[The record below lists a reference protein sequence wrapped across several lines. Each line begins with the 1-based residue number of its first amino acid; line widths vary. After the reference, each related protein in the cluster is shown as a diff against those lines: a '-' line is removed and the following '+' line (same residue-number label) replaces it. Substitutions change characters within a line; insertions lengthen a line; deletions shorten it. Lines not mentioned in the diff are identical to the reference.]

1 MSITG
6 VQIDPTKTVSLFVDE
21 KEITVPYGTSLLKA
35 IQDNGIHLPT
45 LCHHD
50 DLTAFGGCRLCIV
63 EVEGQRAL
71 TASCAF
77 PVTAPI
83 KVKTTSPRIREARRH
98 TIELL
103 LSEHCGDCYSCKRNG
118 NCELQKLAKEYAVDS
133 YRFGHPTEKVCP
145 VDMSSVAIVRDMDK
159 CVQCGRCVRACDEL
173 QGIGIFK
180 FTGRGDKKT
189 VSTYLDKP
197 MADVPCINC
206 GQCITRC
213 PTGALTERDVTDEI
227 WAAID
232 DPTKHVV
239 IQTAPSPRAA
249 IGEEFGVPPGKA
261 MTWELNTAL
270 RRCGFDKVFDTNFSA
285 DLTIMEEGTEL
296 ILRLYKNLVANDT
309 SMPLPQFTSCCPG
322 WVKYM
327 EHTHGHLL
335 DHLSSAKSPQQ
346 MFGPVIKTWYAQM
359 HNIPPENIVSVS
371 LMPCT
376 AKKFECNRPEMR
388 DSGYKDV
395 DFSITTRECAR
406 MIREAGMH
414 LPDLPKSDFDDPFG
428 TATGSGVIFG
438 ATGGVMEA
446 ALRTVLEFVTGLKVE
461 DIFAH
466 ADIIPVRGFDGCRY
480 AEVKVPEKLG
490 PVPAMIAHLVPNWD
504 WLKGQ
509 TLRVGMAHG
518 IKNAQKVLDDVAAG
532 GTFSKCH
539 FIEVMACP
547 GGCISGGG
555 QPIPTNQTI
564 REARAKAIY
573 DEDTN
578 YGETGRV
585 RKSHENPAILKI
597 YTEFLTEGP
606 CGHKSH
612 ELLHTSYTER
622 GKFIADKG

>member
-1 MSITG
+1 MSAVNIA
-6 VQIDPTKTVSLFVDE
+6 IDETKPVNIVIDE
-21 KEITVPYGTSLLKA
+21 KEITVPHGTTILDAARK
-35 IQDNGIHLPT
+35 NGIHIPT
-45 LCHHD
+45 LCYHD
-50 DLTAFGGCRLCIV
+50 DLSIFGGCRLCIV

-77 PVTAPI
+77 PITSPI
-83 KVKTTSPRIREARRH
+83 KVNTSSPRIRNARRH

-118 NCELQKLAKEYAVDS
+118 NCELQKLAEEYAVDS
-133 YRFGHPTEKVCP
+133 YRFGHPTEKQCP
-145 VDMSSVAIVRDMDK
+145 IDMSSVAIVRDMDK
-159 CVQCGRCVRACDEL
+159 CIQCGRCVRACDEL
-173 QGIGIFK
+173 QGIGIFS
-180 FTGRGDKKT
+180 FAGRGDKKT

-206 GQCITRC
+206 GQCIVRC
-213 PTGALTERDVTDEI
+213 PTGALTERDVTDEV
-227 WAAID
+227 WAAIE

-249 IGEEFGVPPGKA
+249 IGESFGLPAGNA
-261 MTWELNTAL
+261 MTWQLNTAL
-270 RRCGFDKVFDTNFSA
+270 RRCGFDKVFDSNFSA

-296 ILRLYKNLVANDT
+296 LLRLYKNLVENDA

-322 WVKYM
+322 WVRFM
-327 EHTHGHLL
+327 EHEHSDMLA
-335 DHLSSAKSPQQ
+335 HLSTAKSPQQ
-346 MFGPVIKTWYAQM
+346 MFGPVIKTWYAEL
-359 HNIPPENIVSVS
+359 HNIDPANIVSVS

-376 AKKFECNRPEMR
+376 SKKYECNRPEMR
-388 DSGYKDV
+388 DSGFKDV
-395 DFSITTRECAR
+395 DFSITTREAAR
-406 MIREAGMH
+406 MIHEAGMH
-414 LPDLPKSDFDDPFG
+414 LPSLPKSEFDDPFG

-466 ADIIPVRGFDGCRY
+466 ADIIPVRGFEGCRY
-480 AEVKVPEKLG
+480 AEIKVPEKIG
-490 PVPAMIAHLVPNWD
+490 PVPALIAHLVPNWD

-509 TLRVGMAHG
+509 TLRVGIAHG
-518 IKNAQKVLDDVAAG
+518 IKNAKKILADIESG
-532 GTFSKCH
+532 GQFSKCH

-555 QPIPTNQTI
+555 QPIPTNLEI
-564 REARAKAIY
+564 RKARASAIY
-573 DEDTN
+573 KEDAE

-585 RKSHENPAILKI
+585 RKSHENPAILRI
-597 YTEFLTEGP
+597 YSEFLTEGP

-612 ELLHTSYTER
+612 ELLHTDYTPR
-622 GKFIADKG
+622 GKFIPNKA

>member
-1 MSITG
+1 MSKTT
-6 VQIDPTKTVSLFVDE
+6 VAIDDTKMVKVVIDD
-21 KEITVPYGTSLLKA
+21 KELSVPYGTTLLDA
-35 IQDNGIHLPT
+35 ARQNGIHVPT
-45 LCHHD
+45 LCHHA
-50 DLTAFGGCRLCIV
+50 DLSAFGGCRLCIV

-77 PVTAPI
+77 PITSTV
-83 KVKTTSPRIREARRH
+83 KVKTSSQRIRNARRH

-118 NCELQKLAKEYAVDS
+118 NCELQSLAKEYAVDT
-133 YRFGHPTEKVCP
+133 YRFGHPTEKQCP
-145 VDMSSVAIVRDMDK
+145 IDASSAAIVRDMDK
-159 CVQCGRCVRACDEL
+159 CVQCGRCVRACEEL
-173 QGIGIFK
+173 QGLGILK
-180 FTGRGDKKT
+180 FAGRGDKKT
-189 VSTYLDKP
+189 VATYLNKP
-197 MADVPCINC
+197 MAEVPCINC
-206 GQCITRC
+206 GQCVTRC

-249 IGEEFGVPPGKA
+249 IGEEFGLPAGQA

-270 RRCGFDKVFDTNFSA
+270 RRCGFDKVFDTNFTA

-296 ILRLYKNLVANDT
+296 ILRLYKNLVEKDT

-327 EHTHGHLL
+327 EHNNPHMV
-335 DHLSSAKSPQQ
+335 DHLSTAKSPQQ
-346 MFGPVIKTWYAQM
+346 MFGAVIKTWYAQL
-359 HNIPPENIVSVS
+359 HNIDPENIVSVS

-414 LPDLPKSDFDDPFG
+414 LPSLPKSDFDDPFG

-446 ALRTVLEFVTGLKVE
+446 ALRTVIEFVTGLKVE
-461 DIFAH
+461 DVFAH
-466 ADIIPVRGFDGCRY
+466 ADIIPVRGFEGCRY
-480 AEVKVPEKLG
+480 AEIKVPEKLG
-490 PVPAMIAHLVPNWD
+490 PVPAAIAHLVPNWD

-509 TLRVGMAHG
+509 TLRVGIGHG
-518 IKNAQKVLDDVAAG
+518 IKNAQKILEDIAAG

-539 FIEVMACP
+539 FIEIMACP

-555 QPIPTNQTI
+555 QPIPTNEEI
-564 REARAKAIY
+564 RKKRAEAIY
-573 DEDTN
+573 KEDTE
-578 YGETGRV
+578 YGNTGRV
-585 RKSHENPAILKI
+585 RKSHENPAVLRI
-597 YTEFLTEGP
+597 YKEFLTEGP
-606 CGHKSH
+606 CSHKSH
-612 ELLHTSYTER
+612 DLLHTEYTQR
-622 GKFIADKG
+622 GKFIANKS